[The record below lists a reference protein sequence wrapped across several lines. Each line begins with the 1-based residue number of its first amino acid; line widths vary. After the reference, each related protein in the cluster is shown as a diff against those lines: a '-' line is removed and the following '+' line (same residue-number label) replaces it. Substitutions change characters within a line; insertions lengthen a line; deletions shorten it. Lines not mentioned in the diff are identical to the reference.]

1 MKEEGDGGRD
11 AGATKRK
18 TAWRCGGLGG
28 GGKGVRKRGSQFGIL
43 NLANVVLGDLPPHL
57 RICK

>member
-1 MKEEGDGGRD
+1 MREERRGRQRGGV
-11 AGATKRK
+11 
-18 TAWRCGGLGG
+18 GGWG

>member
-1 MKEEGDGGRD
+1 MKEEEDGGRT
-11 AGATKRK
+11 AGARQSG
-18 TAWRCGGLGG
+18 RQSGGA
-28 GGKGVRKRGSQFGIL
+28 RKRGSQFGIL